1 MGESATLVSWPD
13 DQDLALHYADALQQ
27 AGLLEH
33 AIATYRR
40 ILNKVPDN
48 PAAWNNLGVSLQ
60 DSNRINEAV
69 GAFDRAVVLAP
80 DNAAIH
86 NNLAFALLEHG
97 DPERADRWLRK
108 GIVLNPSLPEL
119 HNNLGNV
126 AREQGDVHEAVAC
139 YRRAIDL
146 RPDFADAHWNLSQAL
161 LTLGLFVE
169 GWREYEWRWKRPA
182 FTSPRRNFPIPLWEG
197 GEMRGRRLL
206 IHAEQGMG
214 DAIQFV
220 RYCSVLQSFGT
231 EVVLECHREL
241 VRLFRSLPGI
251 PSVVPHGGP
260 VPECDAHLPMM
271 SLPRVLQTTLETVP
285 REVPYLAAPPDL
297 VTEWKERMGPGNGG
311 MRVGV
316 VWSGA
321 RKLKTLMNRSCPL
334 DVIMSLQDIPGVSL
348 YSLQMGD
355 AAAQLQAFPRSLRP
369 VDLTES
375 IVDMADTAAIISHLD
390 LIISIDTAV
399 AHLGGAM
406 GKPVWIL
413 LPRMADWRWMLQR
426 EDSPWYPTVRL
437 FRQRTA
443 GDWAGLMAE
452 VCSALSSLVL
462 QSR

>member
-1 MGESATLVSWPD
+1 MGESAALVSWPD

-40 ILNKVPDN
+40 ILTKAPNN

-97 DPERADRWLRK
+97 DPERAERWLRK
-108 GIVLNPSLPEL
+108 GIALNPLLPEL

-126 AREQGDVHEAVAC
+126 ARELGNVHDAVAS
-139 YRRAIDL
+139 YRHAIAL
-146 RPDFADAHWNLSQAL
+146 RPDFADAHWNLSQGL
-161 LTLGLFVE
+161 LTLGVFEE

-182 FTSPRRNFPIPLWEG
+182 FTSPRRDFPIPLWDG
-197 GEMRGRRLL
+197 GEAGGRSLL

-220 RYCSVLQSFGT
+220 RYCGVLQSLGVK
-231 EVVLECHREL
+231 VVLECHREL

-251 PSVVPHGGP
+251 ATVVPHGEP
-260 VPECDAHLPMM
+260 LPDCDAHLPMM
-271 SLPRVLQTTLETVP
+271 SLPRVMRTTLETVP
-285 REVPYLAAPPDL
+285 REVPYLSPQADL
-297 VTEWKERMGPGNGG
+297 VVEWERRIGPRIGDL
-311 MRVGV
+311 RVGL

-321 RKLKTLMNRSCPL
+321 RKLKALLNRSCPL
-334 DVIMSLQDIPGVSL
+334 EVILSLQNIPGVTL
-348 YSLQMGD
+348 YSLQLGD
-355 AAAQLQAFPRSLRP
+355 AAARLRAYPRSLRP

-390 LIISIDTAV
+390 LVISIDTAV
-399 AHLGGAM
+399 AHLAGAM

-413 LPRMADWRWMLQR
+413 LPRMADWRWMLER
-426 EDSPWYPTVRL
+426 EDSPWYPTARL
-437 FRQRTA
+437 FRQKTA
-443 GDWAGLMAE
+443 GDWPGLMAE
-452 VCSALSSLVL
+452 VSSALSSRVL

>member
-1 MGESATLVSWPD
+1 MGESAALVSWPD

-33 AIATYRR
+33 AIATYKR
-40 ILNKVPDN
+40 ILTKAPNN

-97 DPERADRWLRK
+97 DPERAERWLRK
-108 GIVLNPSLPEL
+108 GIALDPSLPEL

-126 AREQGDVHEAVAC
+126 AREQGDVSEAVAC
-139 YRRAIDL
+139 YRRAIAL
-146 RPDFADAHWNLSQAL
+146 RPDFADAHWNLSQGL
-161 LTLGLFVE
+161 LTLGVFVE
-169 GWREYEWRWKRPA
+169 GWREYEWRWKRPG
-182 FTSPRRNFPIPLWEG
+182 FTSPRRDFPIPVWDG
-197 GEMRGRRLL
+197 SEMRGRRLL

-214 DAIQFV
+214 DAIQFI
-220 RYCSVLQSFGT
+220 RYCSVLQSLG
-231 EVVLECHREL
+231 VKVDLECHREL
-241 VRLFRSLPGI
+241 VRLFRTVSGI
-251 PSVVPHGGP
+251 TTVVPHGEPLP
-260 VPECDAHLPMM
+260 VCDAHIPMM
-271 SLPRVLQTTLETVP
+271 SLPRVMRTTLETIP
-285 REVPYLAAPPDL
+285 CEIPYLVPPPDL
-297 VTEWKERMGPGNGG
+297 EKEWKERIGPGSGG
-311 MRVGV
+311 VRVGI

-321 RKLKTLMNRSCPL
+321 RKLKALLNRSCPL
-334 DVIMSLQDIPGVSL
+334 DVMLKLQNIPGVTL
-348 YSLQMGD
+348 YSLQLGD
-355 AAAQLQAFPRSLRP
+355 AAAQLRAFPRSQRP

-375 IVDMADTAAIISHLD
+375 IVDMADTAAIVSHLD
-390 LIISIDTAV
+390 LVISIDTAV

-437 FRQRTA
+437 FRQETA
-443 GDWAGLMAE
+443 GDWPGLMAE
-452 VCSALSSLVL
+452 VSSALSSRVL
-462 QSR
+462 LSH